1 MNIIIAGYGKV
12 GAALTRQLSAEG
24 HDLTLIDSN
33 KKVLEAGQE
42 LYDVMAVTGNCAT
55 MSVLVHAGVKEA
67 DLLIAATNA
76 DEMNLLCCLTA
87 HGINP
92 NLRTIARI
100 RNPEYSEQIYM
111 MRYNFALSLLVNP
124 ERQAA
129 MEIERLLK
137 FPGFLKRE
145 SFAHG
150 RVELAELRVM
160 PDSPLC
166 DVKLSQLYGVIKCR
180 ALICMV
186 LRNGAA
192 IAPDGNFVIK
202 NGDRLFVIASTN
214 DLALLL
220 KNIGAVTHRAKRVL
234 IAGGGRISYYLAQ
247 RVVKSGM
254 TVQIAE
260 KDYDKCVQL
269 SELLPNV
276 SIINTDVSDFSK
288 LDSQRLGADDALVSM
303 TGLDELN
310 MILSLYGKSKGVGQI
325 ITKLGRAESVEIVED
340 LALGSIICPKDLCS
354 NTILGFVRGMNNQV
368 GAAVAVH
375 KIADGHAEA
384 AEFRASESTLHCGV
398 PLKKIDLKKNVLI
411 ASILHGSTLI
421 IPNGD
426 SCFEPGD
433 TVIVVSDESTII
445 AKLNDIFA

>member
-111 MRYNFALSLLVNP
+111 MRDNFALSLLVNP

-426 SCFEPGD
+426 SHFEPGD